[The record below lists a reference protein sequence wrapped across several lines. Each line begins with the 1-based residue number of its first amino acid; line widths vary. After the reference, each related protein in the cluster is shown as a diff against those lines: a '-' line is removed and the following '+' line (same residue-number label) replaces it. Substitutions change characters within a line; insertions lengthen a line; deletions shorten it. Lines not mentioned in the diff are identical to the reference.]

1 MNPRVSAI
9 ARLLFVDLLGSV
21 AWFPVWWY
29 TTGLSLAAGKAWQ
42 ALRYRSQ
49 AYAFRIWI
57 RNFFVPMYGQY
68 DLAGRLVS
76 VFMRFVVLVGR
87 GIALVAEALVYAA
100 GLVLWGVAPP
110 LTIVFFL
117 MNAFGGFIFVN

>member
-1 MNPRVSAI
+1 MNSRVSAI
-9 ARLLFVDLLGSV
+9 ARLLFIDLLGSI

-29 TTGLSLAAGKAWQ
+29 TTGLAMVAGKAMT

-68 DLAGRLVS
+68 DLGGRAVS

-87 GIALVAEALVYAA
+87 AIAITVEAIIYLA
-100 GLVLWGVAPP
+100 GLVLWGVLPP
-110 LTIVFFL
+110 LTIVL
-117 MNAFGGFIFVN
+117 IVMNLVGGFTVN